1 MSELIKARKRVI
13 RSVIKAIKASMYL
26 SAAGNLIID
35 REIEFWR
42 DYILDIINLVAK
54 VFPKEYFKRY
64 YHFIF
69 KKNFKTK
76 KEEIDAT
83 TTFLE
88 NLFYDLIDETR

>member
-54 VFPKEYFKRY
+54 VFPKEYSKRY